1 MPEMQPIASP
11 AADASTHDVKA
22 NASVEEQLRQV
33 SELFFLENPE
43 EVREF
48 LEENLDVLEH
58 MPAIKQICH
67 DATDP
72 RKIGLEYFY
81 DCEDHCK
88 QFFVDVYI
96 IFETS
101 EEYKT
106 NYENLCKIFNERLPE
121 SVADKVICTINKSAE

>member
-11 AADASTHDVKA
+11 AADASTHGVKA

-43 EVREF
+43 EVREY

-58 MPAIKQICH
+58 MHTIKQICH
-67 DATDP
+67 EAIEP
-72 RKIGLEYFY
+72 RKICLEYFY
-81 DCEDHCK
+81 DFEDRCEY
-88 QFFVDVYI
+88 FFVEVYI

-106 NYENLCKIFNERLPE
+106 NYEKLFDIFKSRLPE
-121 SVADKVICTINKSAE
+121 SVADKVICIINMY